1 MLMAN
6 PDALVCD
13 LAETYHIY
21 DYRAYPTSLI
31 ATLAVGLGPESRI
44 KRYLSQNDL
53 DIAVNTLLL
62 AAIFDALNLLL
73 WSKTSDGQK
82 NINRPN
88 SLANTLLGK
97 PQSNDSVTAFA
108 TGEDFEQ
115 RKQEILGKGDAS
127 NE

>member
-1 MLMAN
+1 MLTAN

-13 LAETYHIY
+13 LAETYQIY

-73 WSKTSDGQK
+73 SKTSDGQK

-97 PQSNDSVTAFA
+97 PQSGDSVTAFA

-115 RKQEILGKGDAS
+115 RKQEILGKGVAF